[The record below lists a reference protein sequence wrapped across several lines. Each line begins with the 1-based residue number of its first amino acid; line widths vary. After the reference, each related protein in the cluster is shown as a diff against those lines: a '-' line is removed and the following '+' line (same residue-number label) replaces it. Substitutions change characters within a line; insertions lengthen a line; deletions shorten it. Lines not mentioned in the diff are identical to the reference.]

1 MEHHVSEPVT
11 LMPFQLIVPGEAAP
25 GAPIRDFRPQVR
37 PADAPDEKPLANAE
51 GGPSDEIEDGGEGED
66 PKGGTV
72 TVSAD
77 SSKKTDD
84 SPKAASPS
92 PEEKSASAVTA
103 ASASKPVVPSPPTSS
118 SATKAG

>member
-11 LMPFQLIVPGEAAP
+11 LMPFQLIIPGESAP
-25 GAPIRDFRPQVR
+25 GVPIRDFRPQIQ
-37 PADAPDEKPLANAE
+37 PADAPDKKPLADAE
-51 GGPSDEIEDGGEGED
+51 EVPSDETEDGGEGED

-72 TVSAD
+72 MVSAD

-92 PEEKSASAVTA
+92 PEEKSASAATG
-103 ASASKPVVPSPPTSS
+103 ASASKPVVPSPPTTSS
-118 SATKAG
+118 ETKAG